1 MTNHEILS
9 APWSEAVSIPLLLVV
24 TLQMTLI
31 FASYQDGRSRKYKIF
46 SFLFSFSGLIV
57 MYLFLFDMGWDINDP
72 EGVRKLPA
80 ILAGF
85 RRTSV
90 AYVILYEAVSLIL
103 AAIAFRNMVQ
113 FRKNHLTAQSIK
125 EMMDL
130 LPAGLAFADP
140 EGTVVFSNLVM
151 NDLSRQ
157 LTGRGM
163 ASLNGFHDLPPGEET
178 SVELPDH
185 SAVWQLSSESLEVD
199 GEPFTQLTAT
209 DITEQAAINRELA
222 EKNAKL
228 RDIHMRLDIYN
239 KQADRIIIAQ
249 ELLTAR
255 MMVHN
260 EVGNV
265 LLESRHYLADPAS
278 FDEELLL
285 QALKNTNTYLLRE
298 YEEDDSARD
307 PLADA
312 LDMAAAIG
320 VDVSL
325 LGRIP
330 EKDPSRTIL
339 SAAINECAANAVKH
353 AGGDRLSVE
362 IRNQNAE
369 TIFILK
375 SNGEEPRKAVR
386 ESGGLLSLRTLV
398 ENEGGTMQT
407 DIIGGFQLTIHLP
420 EK

>member
-31 FASYQDGRSRKYKIF
+31 FASYQDGRSRNYKIF

-265 LLESRHYLADPAS
+265 LLESRYYLADPAS